1 MTMKTSCHL
10 ICIALLLAS
19 DLESAEETAA
29 PKLSM
34 SNLSGVPTP
43 LEEYGLSIGD
53 ITVTRV
59 INPLGQL
66 KKGSPVMLARRIQN
80 ITNPW
85 AELTPGTAI
94 VVDGQKAVI
103 RQIKPDTAPKNR
115 GENLSVTV
123 TAEEISGTQMTL
135 QWQQELHDLNS
146 PETREARKQAI
157 TLVKK
162 DLRVGSHLILE
173 NERVVITERTLS
185 NPKNST
191 IDSDLKLSI
200 KYQASSGPGELTGS
214 PSTSEVVT
222 DSAWIFRKND
232 GAQLANKTVQLISW
246 ELKNFRKN
254 DGDDGHLPRLS
265 VLHRSRGSIAQLQL
279 HKQDQVKATAKFE
292 QAGHSHT
299 HIFTWNQKTDNK
311 GLSLWRMEPG
321 VDVYAEVFRVNDT
334 NIDFK
339 VTPEA
344 LLAANRKTANIQ
356 SNEALLTTLVKKGV
370 ITEAEAEEMREK
382 VNQDIDTSPLTPG
395 NVDSESLKNQI
406 KALEGIIK
414 SDASKTIKLDA
425 KRQAV
430 IYLARFYEHSAVSH
444 NALANEYLARA
455 GIQLDRARILER
467 HAWANSEKLK
477 LIRNELIRRR
487 EVLPAMDKPAPSRAE
502 DTKIEQE
509 LIIKLDKDLKAFK
522 TQIQDES
529 GDAGSSPSL
538 KKEHDDF
545 LRKTTGQISAANKF
559 RENAKDYRLKAEKL
573 QTKIKQDFSYSLQFW
588 TEYIHRTE
596 GLAGDERLSESGVS
610 GNIPPPDPYIPEIL
624 LRQAWIYRQIG
635 RPKLALNTYYS
646 VLTAAT
652 QQRVDNLT
660 RFGRIVLVA
669 RSQIANTY
677 YEDADPLELKSYISA
692 IDLYER
698 LLKSKQ
704 EEINTNLIELKLLR
718 SLFKADENSRLKLH
732 KLKLKRIRLKQTP
745 SPTTKDISRNVDGE
759 LNQIKSEIDK
769 LDKIRQ
775 DYWRKME
782 KHALAFIDRTAE
794 SGTLISHHHTGE
806 VRYYQIMAYNALGQ
820 YQHVWQSMEVLLEN
834 QSTPND
840 QRDAWAAARVRVV
853 IDIANRL
860 FSNGKILMKNDPPR
874 VVLYDDGK
882 EIQKIPEWRRNLES
896 ALVYYN
902 WALQNDPSYRSQIL
916 IRQQMGFCHHRLSSD
931 NDLTLKEQSIH
942 EEDARAHY
950 AFILRLCGMHPSDII
965 NNPTI
970 RVIRDLTRIRLQNL
984 NLEIKRKEKTRP
996 QQNPPS

>member
-1 MTMKTSCHL
+1 MTMKISCHL
-10 ICIALLLAS
+10 ICIALLLVS
-19 DLESAEETAA
+19 DLESAEVTAA

-66 KKGSPVMLARRIQN
+66 KNGSPVMLARRIQN

-115 GENLSVTV
+115 GENLKVTV
-123 TAEEISGTQMTL
+123 TAEGIDTTKMSL

-146 PETREARKQAI
+146 PETRVARKQAI
-157 TLVKK
+157 TRVKK

-185 NPKNST
+185 NPKNSI
-191 IDSDLKLSI
+191 IDSDLKLFI

-232 GAQLANKTVQLISW
+232 GAQLANKTAQLITW
-246 ELKNFRKN
+246 KLKNR
-254 DGDDGHLPRLS
+254 DGDDQRVPRVS

-279 HKQDQVKATAKFE
+279 HKQDQVKAVARFE

-311 GLSLWRMEPG
+311 GLSLWRMKPG
-321 VDVYAEVFRVNDT
+321 IDVYAEVFRVNDT

-344 LLAANRKTANIQ
+344 LLGANRKVANIQ
-356 SNEALLTTLVKKGV
+356 SNAALLTTLVKKGV
-370 ITEAEAEEMREK
+370 ITEAEADAMREE
-382 VNQDIDTSPLTPG
+382 VNQNINTSPLTPG
-395 NVDSESLKNQI
+395 NVDSESLENQI
-406 KALEGIIK
+406 KALNDIIK

-430 IYLARFYEHSAVSH
+430 IYLARYYEHSAVSH
-444 NALANEYLARA
+444 DALANEYYAREV
-455 GIQLDRARILER
+455 IQLDRARILER

-477 LIRNELIRRR
+477 LIRNELIRRK
-487 EVLPAMDKPAPSRAE
+487 EVLPAMDKPAPGRAE

-509 LIIKLDKDLKAFK
+509 LITKLDKDLKAFK

-529 GDAGSSPSL
+529 RDAISSPSL

-545 LRKTTGQISAANKF
+545 LRKTTEQISAANKF
-559 RENAKDYRLKAEKL
+559 RENAKNYRLKAEKL
-573 QTKIKQDFSYSLQFW
+573 QTKIKQDFNYSLQFW
-588 TEYIHRTE
+588 TEYLHRTE

-624 LRQAWIYRQIG
+624 LRQAWIYRQMG
-635 RPKLALNTYYS
+635 RPELALSTYYS

-652 QQRVDNLT
+652 QQKVDNLT

-677 YEDADPLELKSYISA
+677 YEDANPLELKSYISA

-698 LLKSKQ
+698 LLNSKQ

-718 SLFKADENSRLKLH
+718 SLFKADENSRLKLR
-732 KLKLKRIRLKQTP
+732 KLKLKLTRLKQTP

-759 LNQIKSEIDK
+759 LNQIKSEIEK
-769 LDKIRQ
+769 LDEIRQ
-775 DYWRKME
+775 NYWRKME
-782 KHALAFIDRTAE
+782 KRALAFINRTAE
-794 SGTLISHHHTGE
+794 SETLISHHHTGE

-834 QSTPND
+834 QSTPNE
-840 QRDAWAAARVRVV
+840 QREAWAAARVRVV

-931 NDLTLKEQSIH
+931 NDLTLNEQSIH

-950 AFILRLCGMHPSDII
+950 AFILRLCGMHPNDVI